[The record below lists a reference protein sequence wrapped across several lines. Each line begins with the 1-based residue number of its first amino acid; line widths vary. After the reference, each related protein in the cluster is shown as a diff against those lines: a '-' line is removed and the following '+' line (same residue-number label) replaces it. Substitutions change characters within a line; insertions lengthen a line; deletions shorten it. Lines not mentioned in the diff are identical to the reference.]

1 MQVGFIGLG
10 RMGANMVRRLVRDGH
25 TAVAYDAAPGAATAL
40 ADELGTAVT
49 AVDSLSTMRDR
60 LDSPRVF
67 WMMVPQG
74 EAVDHTIDAALAVAS
89 PGDTFIDGGNSYFK
103 QTVERAA
110 RVEASGIRYVD
121 CGTSGGVWGLERGY
135 CLMVGADSAT
145 FAHCEPLFRTLAPA
159 DGYKHVGGHGA
170 GHFTKMVHN
179 GIEYALMQA
188 YAEGFEILERAE
200 TFGYDFD
207 LAGLADLWQQGS
219 VIRSW
224 LLELSGRAFHRDPAL
239 SNIKGYVEDTGEGRW
254 TVATAIEEDVPALA
268 ITHALMTRFRSRQ
281 EDSFGARV
289 LAALRHEFGG
299 HGFRPGAHTP

>member
-110 RVEASGIRYVD
+110 RVEASG
-121 CGTSGGVWGLERGY
+121 
-135 CLMVGADSAT
+135 
-145 FAHCEPLFRTLAPA
+145 
-159 DGYKHVGGHGA
+159 
-170 GHFTKMVHN
+170 
-179 GIEYALMQA
+179 
-188 YAEGFEILERAE
+188 
-200 TFGYDFD
+200 
-207 LAGLADLWQQGS
+207 
-219 VIRSW
+219 
-224 LLELSGRAFHRDPAL
+224 
-239 SNIKGYVEDTGEGRW
+239 
-254 TVATAIEEDVPALA
+254 
-268 ITHALMTRFRSRQ
+268 
-281 EDSFGARV
+281 
-289 LAALRHEFGG
+289 
-299 HGFRPGAHTP
+299 